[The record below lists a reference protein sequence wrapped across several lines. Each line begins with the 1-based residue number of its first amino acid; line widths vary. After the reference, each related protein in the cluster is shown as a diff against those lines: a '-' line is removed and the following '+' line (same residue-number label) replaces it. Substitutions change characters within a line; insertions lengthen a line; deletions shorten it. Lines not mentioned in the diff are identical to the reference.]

1 MDLVVAEALTR
12 PLLDVQS
19 CDVPGVPIPG
29 RDNLYKYMSIVIREV
44 SDVERAAASLGK
56 EVGRFAG

>member
-12 PLLDVQS
+12 PLLHVQS
-19 CDVPGVPIPG
+19 RDVPGFLCMEG
-29 RDNLYKYMSIVIREV
+29 DNLYKYMLIVIREV

-56 EVGRFAG
+56 K